1 MLPAAHRLRRSTEIA
16 HVTKAGLRARRGCVV
31 VHALLPAVEAACEE
45 AACEEATRV
54 GLIVGR
60 GVGNSVVRHRVSRR
74 LREAVRPQ
82 LANLPGGSELVI
94 RALPAAGIATSAEL
108 RRDLSVALMAVQ
120 AKAQAR

>member
-16 HVTKAGLRARRGCVV
+16 HVTKAGLRARRGCLV
-31 VHALLPAVEAACEE
+31 VHALVPAVGAGGG
-45 AACEEATRV
+45 EATRV

-74 LREAVRPQ
+74 LREAVRPE

-108 RRDLSVALMAVQ
+108 RRDLAVALMAVQ